1 MAKKKAK
8 PCISAKLE
16 DGSPVVEVYKFDY
29 EEEKNQLVMDCKAL
43 GSMRMDVII
52 TPEDIAKG
60 WVVVKEN
67 KKAIFAFAKKLPKA
81 IKAYK
86 KELKEKEQAA
96 AQEEK

>member
-29 EEEKNQLVMDCKAL
+29 DEEQTRLVMDCKAL

-60 WVVVKEN
+60 WCVVKEN

-81 IKAYK
+81 IRAFK
-86 KELKEKEQAA
+86 KEQKEK
-96 AQEEK
+96 AQQEA